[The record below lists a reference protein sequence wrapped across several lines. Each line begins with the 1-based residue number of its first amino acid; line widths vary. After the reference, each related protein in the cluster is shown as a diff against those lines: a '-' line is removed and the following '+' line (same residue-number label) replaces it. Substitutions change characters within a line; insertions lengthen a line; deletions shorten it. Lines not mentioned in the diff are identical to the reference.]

1 MNTKAQN
8 LISIVILIA
17 CIGLSP
23 HAQAVIPPPDGG
35 YPGGNTAEGQTALF
49 SLTTGGFN
57 TAIGWLSLRSNSTG
71 SFNTAIG
78 AGTLFANTA
87 DNNTATGAGA
97 LLGNTTGLQ
106 NTANGAFALFS
117 NTEGLYNT
125 AAGDSALF
133 SNTSGESNTANGNGT
148 LFYNTTGTANTAIG
162 YSALSNNSTGSHN
175 IALGSGAGGNLTTGS
190 NNIDIGNNGGLG
202 GESATIRIGVS
213 GVHTRTFI
221 GAIREVTTGN
231 FDAIPVMIDS
241 AGQLGT
247 TSSSRRFKHDIEP
260 MDKASDAILA
270 LKPVTFHYK
279 SDTRGTPQFGLIAE
293 EVAEIN
299 PDLVVR
305 DEKGALYTVRYDAVN
320 AMLLNEFL
328 KEHRKVEA
336 QQSKIDKQEAT
347 MTEVRSI
354 IAQQQE
360 GMEVLAMRLEE
371 QASQIQKVNA
381 QIEMSKPASKVAA
394 INP

>member
-1 MNTKAQN
+1 
-8 LISIVILIA
+8 
-17 CIGLSP
+17 
-23 HAQAVIPPPDGG
+23 
-35 YPGGNTAEGQTALF
+35 
-49 SLTTGGFN
+49 
-57 TAIGWLSLRSNSTG
+57 
-71 SFNTAIG
+71 
-78 AGTLFANTA
+78 
-87 DNNTATGAGA
+87 
-97 LLGNTTGLQ
+97 
-106 NTANGAFALFS
+106 
-117 NTEGLYNT
+117 
-125 AAGDSALF
+125 
-133 SNTSGESNTANGNGT
+133 
-148 LFYNTTGTANTAIG
+148 
-162 YSALSNNSTGSHN
+162 
-175 IALGSGAGGNLTTGS
+175 LGSGAGGNLTTGS

-213 GVHTRTFI
+213 GVHTRIFI

-231 FDAIPVMIDS
+231 FDAIPVLIDS

-260 MDKASDAILA
+260 MDKASEAILA

-347 MTEVRSI
+347 MTELRSI

-360 GMEVLAMRLEE
+360 GMKVLAMRLEE
-371 QASQIQKVNA
+371 QASQIQKVSA
-381 QIEMSKPASKVAA
+381 QIAVSKPALQTVV
-394 INP
+394 NNH